1 MGRLLTGV
9 VIGFLIAVL
18 FLPEDFQLRENL
30 SRAWQTARVF
40 VTELWSDVDEA
51 ADRAMEATE
60 ETAEDVERATEQ
72 TGDAVR
78 EGAQETRDA
87 AEGAAEEGREA
98 AEEAERQA
106 DEAVPET
113 APTEQERR

>member
-1 MGRLLTGV
+1 MGRLLIGV

-40 VTELWSDVDEA
+40 VTELWSDVDQA

-60 ETAEDVERATEQ
+60 ETAEDVGRATEQ

-78 EGAQETRDA
+78 EGAQETR
-87 AEGAAEEGREA
+87 EA
-98 AEEAERQA
+98 GEEAERQA

-113 APTEQERR
+113 APTE

>member
-1 MGRLLTGV
+1 MGRLLIGV

-18 FLPEDFQLRENL
+18 LVPEDFQVRDNL
-30 SRAWQTARVF
+30 YRAWLTARVF
-40 VTELWSDVDEA
+40 VTELWSDVDQA

-60 ETAEDVERATEQ
+60 ETAEDVGRATEQ

-78 EGAQETRDA
+78 EGAQETR
-87 AEGAAEEGREA
+87 EA
-98 AEEAERQA
+98 GEEAERQA

-113 APTEQERR
+113 APTE

>member
-1 MGRLLTGV
+1 MGRLLIGV

-30 SRAWQTARVF
+30 FRAWQTARVF
-40 VTELWSDVDEA
+40 VTELWSEVDQA
-51 ADRAMEATE
+51 ADRAIEATE

-78 EGAQETRDA
+78 EGAQETR
-87 AEGAAEEGREA
+87 EEVERQTEEA
-98 AEEAERQA
+98 A
-106 DEAVPET
+106 PET
-113 APTEQERR
+113 APTE

>member
-1 MGRLLTGV
+1 MGRLLIGV

-40 VTELWSDVDEA
+40 VTELWSDVDQA

-60 ETAEDVERATEQ
+60 ETAEEVGRATEQ

-78 EGAQETRDA
+78 EGAQETR
-87 AEGAAEEGREA
+87 EA
-98 AEEAERQA
+98 GEEAERQA

-113 APTEQERR
+113 APTE

>member
-1 MGRLLTGV
+1 MGRLLIGV
-9 VIGFLIAVL
+9 VVGFLIAAL

-40 VTELWSDVDEA
+40 VTELWSDVDQA

-60 ETAEDVERATEQ
+60 ETAEDVGRATEQ
-72 TGDAVR
+72 TGNAVR
-78 EGAQETRDA
+78 EGAQETR
-87 AEGAAEEGREA
+87 EA
-98 AEEAERQA
+98 GEEAERQA

-113 APTEQERR
+113 APTDQ

>member
-1 MGRLLTGV
+1 MGRLLIGV

-40 VTELWSDVDEA
+40 VTELWSDVDQA

-60 ETAEDVERATEQ
+60 ETAEDVGRATEQ

-78 EGAQETRDA
+78 EGAQETR
-87 AEGAAEEGREA
+87 EA
-98 AEEAERQA
+98 GEEAERQA

-113 APTEQERR
+113 APSQ

>member
-1 MGRLLTGV
+1 MGRLLIGV

-40 VTELWSDVDEA
+40 VTELWSDVDQA
-51 ADRAMEATE
+51 ADRAVEATE
-60 ETAEDVERATEQ
+60 ETAEDVGRATEQ

-78 EGAQETRDA
+78 EGAQETR
-87 AEGAAEEGREA
+87 EA
-98 AEEAERQA
+98 GEEAERQA

-113 APTEQERR
+113 APTE